1 MGDLTV
7 SDEIREF
14 NKAVLFKMFKVI
26 VSTDENG
33 NRRYYRYTDDKPKKI
48 RYRENRVRV
57 LNITRHNG
65 KPQFSMS
72 IHSEK
77 LNGDV
82 PNRSKLDH
90 DAVVIRMAKFYQNPE
105 NEGKSYFDEE

>member
-1 MGDLTV
+1 MGDLVV

-14 NKAVLFKMFKVI
+14 SKTELFNMFKVI
-26 VSTDENG
+26 VDVDENG
-33 NRRYYRYTDDKPKKI
+33 NHRYYRYTDDKQKKV

-65 KPQFSMS
+65 KSQFSIS
-72 IHSEK
+72 VHSEK

-90 DAVVIRMAKFYQNPE
+90 DTIVIRMAEFYQNPE
-105 NEGKSYFDEE
+105 NDGKSYFDEE

>member
-1 MGDLTV
+1 MGGLVV

-14 NKAVLFKMFKVI
+14 SKTEMFEMFKVI
-26 VSTDENG
+26 ISTDENG
-33 NRRYYRYTDDKPKKI
+33 NHRYYKYTGDKVEKV

-65 KPQFSMS
+65 KSQFSIS

-77 LNGDV
+77 LKGDV

-90 DAVVIRMAKFYQNPE
+90 DAIVIRMAEFYQNPE
-105 NEGKSYFDEE
+105 NDGKSYFDEE

>member
-1 MGDLTV
+1 MGDLVV

-14 NKAVLFKMFKVI
+14 SKTELFKMFKVI

-33 NRRYYRYTDDKPKKI
+33 NHRYYRYTDDKPKKI

-65 KPQFSMS
+65 KSQFSIS

-77 LNGDV
+77 LKGDV
-82 PNRSKLDH
+82 PNHSRADH
-90 DAVVIRMAKFYQNPE
+90 DATVIKMAEFYQNPE
-105 NEGKSYFDEE
+105 NEGKSYFDKE